1 MQKNSSGVPIR
12 AFTLDVL
19 NEGGIPFKT
28 YSSGAPYTEFVITGP
43 GGNLHCRYEPE
54 PVAEKLL
61 EFFEGTPL
69 PVDCTSDFRAQFIYG
84 RAHAALWCLLD
95 NMPSM
100 FEIALRGLVQI
111 SKAQAFRLDHIYDK
125 QTSAEAG
132 VPAPTGRDTDQLY
145 EVLKTIQEELKNLA
159 VTPKQGNPK
168 GGYRFNRLEFRI
180 KVEQAI
186 RESASESPTRDEIAQ
201 VVVIGPK
208 GSGGDS
214 LKRKLRECGIR
225 EQWRDYVRR
234 IKADN

>member
-1 MQKNSSGVPIR
+1 MQKNSSGFPNR

-19 NEGGIPFKT
+19 NEGEIPFKT
-28 YSSGAPYTEFVITGP
+28 YPDGSPYTEFVITGP
-43 GGNLHCRYEPE
+43 GGNLYCRYEPE
-54 PVAEKLL
+54 PAAEKLL

-69 PVDCTSDFRAQFIYG
+69 PVDCTSDYQAQFIYG

-132 VPAPTGRDTDQLY
+132 VPAPTGRDIDQLY

-159 VTPKQGNPK
+159 ETPKQGNQK
-168 GGYRFNRLEFRI
+168 GSYRYDRLEFRN
-180 KVEQAI
+180 KVERAI
-186 RESASESPTRDEIAQ
+186 RESASENPTRDEIAA
-201 VVVIGPK
+201 VVGIGPE
-208 GSGGDS
+208 GIGGDS

-225 EQWRDYVRR
+225 EKWKEYVRR
-234 IKADN
+234 IKAGS